1 MSVLTSSLLPHL
13 RSMNRLPP
21 GRLRPIL
28 VIVAIVVAIALGL
41 EMLGHRLP
49 ALHSLLRDAITIVI
63 AIGIVAVIRSL
74 VPRREERRTGDRRH
88 RDERRVRT

>member
-13 RSMNRLPP
+13 WFMNRLPP

-28 VIVAIVVAIALGL
+28 IIVAIVVAIALGL
-41 EMLGHRLP
+41 EILGRRLP

-63 AIGIVAVIRSL
+63 AIGIMGVIRAL
-74 VPRREERRTGDRRH
+74 VPRREERRRRDRRH